1 MWLQCQG
8 MMARKYHLRTL
19 NSPND
24 FNLFYAVEDREND
37 NESERERANDKDER
51 YTLVSL
57 D

>member
-37 NESERERANDKDER
+37 NESERERER
-51 YTLVSL
+51 MTKTNVTH
-57 D
+57 